1 MGEAARLAP
10 DPAITSLLNPVPAEQ
25 ARLLLAQGDVVAAGR
40 WVREHGLGA
49 DDELAYPREA
59 EYLVLARVL
68 VAEGLPGGALALLE
82 RMHAAAVDQGRTGCV
97 IETRALQAL
106 ALAANGEEGRA
117 LSALAEALT
126 LGYPEG
132 YVRVFADE
140 GEPMRALL
148 GRLASGQRTQHSA
161 ARGIPAGYL
170 ARIRQAFDLGPTEPL
185 TATAAAAAPGLPDP
199 LTSRE
204 REVLALLAQGRS
216 NRDIAAEL
224 VVTLDTV
231 KRHVSHILAKLG
243 AVNRTEAVARARE
256 LNLIP

>member
-1 MGEAARLAP
+1 
-10 DPAITSLLNPVPAEQ
+10 V
-25 ARLLLAQGDVVAAGR
+25 
-40 WVREHGLGA
+40 
-49 DDELAYPREA
+49 
-59 EYLVLARVL
+59 
-68 VAEGLPGGALALLE
+68 
-82 RMHAAAVDQGRTGCV
+82 GCV
-97 IETRALQAL
+97 IETGTLQAL
-106 ALAANGEEGRA
+106 ALAAIGEEDRPIGV
-117 LSALAEALT
+117 LAATLT
-126 LGYPEG
+126 LGQPEG

-148 GRLASGQRTQHSA
+148 GRLASGQRARHAA
-161 ARGIPAGYL
+161 ARDIPAGYL
-170 ARIRQAFDLGPTEPL
+170 ARIRRAIEPKPAEPQA
-185 TATAAAAAPGLPDP
+185 AAAAAPGLPDP

-204 REVLALLAQGRS
+204 RQVLGLLAQGRA